1 MKAKDPEQKAAYIGV
16 GSNLGDK
23 LKNCLAAIDLVG
35 RIPGCNV
42 EKISRFYRTEP
53 VGVEGQ
59 DWYVNV
65 VISLCTEIRARDL
78 LENLSAIEGGL
89 GRVGKGKWESR
100 TIDLD
105 ILLFGKDVVNEKHL
119 TIPHPRMH
127 LRRFVLVPMAELEP
141 DLIHPVLKKS
151 MAELLAGLSGEDQEV
166 IPIMEM

>member
-1 MKAKDPEQKAAYIGV
+1 MKVKGPEQKTAYIGV

-23 LKNCLAAIDLVG
+23 LKNCLAAIDLAG
-35 RIPGCNV
+35 RIPGCSV

-59 DWYVNV
+59 DWYVNA
-65 VISLCTEIRARDL
+65 VISLRAEIRARDL
-78 LENLSAIEGGL
+78 LEKLSAIEAGL
-89 GRVGKGKWESR
+89 GRVRKEKWGSR

-105 ILLFGKDVVNEKHL
+105 ILLFGKEVVNEKDL

-127 LRRFVLVPMAELEP
+127 VRRFVLVPMAELEP
-141 DLIHPVLKKS
+141 DFMHPVLKKS
-151 MAELLAGLSGEDQEV
+151 MAELLAGLSGDDQSV